1 MFALLFGFVKFG
13 FGGLGFLFCLR
24 CSDNAIAMACLTFF
38 TTGPFLEPLCSF
50 PVLYSCITFLI
61 LFIILWVSGTHP
73 N

>member
-1 MFALLFGFVKFG
+1 
-13 FGGLGFLFCLR
+13 
-24 CSDNAIAMACLTFF
+24 
-38 TTGPFLEPLCSF
+38 LEPLCSF